1 MRELAGIYAAL
12 ANLGQF
18 REIKSDKNAPDSTP
32 TTILSPEAAFIVLDM
47 LAHQATP
54 GTRIP
59 FAKNQPTRITHM
71 WKTGTSSSYRDAWTA
86 GIFGDYVLIVWVG
99 NFDGT
104 PNNAFSGA
112 RAAAPIYF
120 SLAQS
125 VVDYYAHS
133 DTPVT
138 DNNFLHTDMNISQIE
153 MCDTVGGLAGAHC
166 PKTVMAYFIPGKSPI
181 TESSVYRAI
190 PVDNNTGLR
199 ACSHDPKTTH
209 MAVYE
214 FWDAEYL
221 DMFRRAGIKRNTP
234 PPYMETCNLN
244 RVVDSDTPPIITS
257 PADDTR
263 IVITD
268 NRDVATVSFSA
279 ISDTTDTKIFLFLD
293 DAAIGHIRPGDTIS
307 YDVPMGPHTVRAID
321 ERGTGTS
328 NDFSVI
334 K

>member
-1 MRELAGIYAAL
+1 
-12 ANLGQF
+12 
-18 REIKSDKNAPDSTP
+18 
-32 TTILSPEAAFIVLDM
+32 
-47 LAHQATP
+47 
-54 GTRIP
+54 
-59 FAKNQPTRITHM
+59 
-71 WKTGTSSSYRDAWTA
+71 
-86 GIFGDYVLIVWVG
+86 
-99 NFDGT
+99 
-104 PNNAFSGA
+104 
-112 RAAAPIYF
+112 
-120 SLAQS
+120 
-125 VVDYYAHS
+125 
-133 DTPVT
+133 
-138 DNNFLHTDMNISQIE
+138 
-153 MCDTVGGLAGAHC
+153 
-166 PKTVMAYFIPGKSPI
+166 
-181 TESSVYRAI
+181 
-190 PVDNNTGLR
+190 
-199 ACSHDPKTTH
+199 
-209 MAVYE
+209 
-214 FWDAEYL
+214 
-221 DMFRRAGIKRNTP
+221 MFRRAGIKRNTP